1 MTTVLRRAT
10 HDDLPAIALVDS
22 RAFGVHHSEQQMA
35 DFRPL
40 FEPDRFLLACDTDD
54 GQIVGITGDFPFT
67 MTLPGGGALAVPG
80 VTWVSVVPTHRR
92 RGVLRAM
99 LATQHRGFIEDGV
112 AVSILTASE
121 GGIYGRFGYGPAIP
135 GRVVEIDRRL
145 TAFRPGAPDPGGVRH
160 VEADEARKHAPDV
173 HHRWCTITPGAL
185 ARSPAWWDYQF
196 LDREHGRAGGSAL
209 FHLAHPDGWAAYRI
223 DHERRR
229 CRVVELVAATDEAHV
244 ALWRVLLG
252 LDLMHTVTTE
262 TCPLDDPLPFLLADH
277 RQVRTVHLTDGVWA
291 RLLDV
296 PAALSA
302 RRYGTEV
309 DVTIEVHDAFLDR
322 GGRFRL
328 RGGPDGACCD
338 PTDRLPDAH
347 IEIATL
353 GSLYLGG
360 HRAVTLA
367 RAGLIQVTDPAML
380 SRLDAAFTA
389 DRSPQYGTG
398 F

>member
-1 MTTVLRRAT
+1 MKTVLRCAI
-10 HDDLPAIALVDS
+10 HDDLPAIAVADG
-22 RAFGVHHSEQQMA
+22 RAFGIHHSEQKMD
-35 DFRPL
+35 DFRLL
-40 FEPDRFLLACDTDD
+40 FEPDRFLLACDADD
-54 GQIVGITGDFPFT
+54 GQVVGVTGDFPFT

-80 VTWVSVVPTHRR
+80 VAWVSVIPTHRR
-92 RGVLRAM
+92 RGVLRTM
-99 LATQHRGFIEDGV
+99 LAAQHRRFIEDGV

-121 GGIYGRFGYGPAIP
+121 GGIYGRFGYGPAIT
-135 GRVVEIDRRL
+135 RRAVKINRRL

-173 HHRWCTITPGAL
+173 HQRWCTITPGAL
-185 ARSPAWWDYQF
+185 SRSPAWWDYQF
-196 LDREHGRAGGSAL
+196 LDREDDRGEESAL
-209 FHLAHPDGWAAYRI
+209 FHLVHPDGWAAYRI
-223 DHERRR
+223 DDDEQR

-252 LDLMHTVTTE
+252 LDLVRTVTTGA
-262 TCPLDDPLPFLLADH
+262 CPMDDPLPFLLADP
-277 RQVRTVHLTDGVWA
+277 RRVRTVGLTDGVWA

-302 RRYGTEV
+302 RRYSTEV

-338 PTDRLPDAH
+338 PTERMPDAH
-347 IEIATL
+347 AEIAAL

-367 RAGLIQVTDPAML
+367 RAGLVQVTDPVVM
-380 SRLDAAFTA
+380 SRVDAAFTA
-389 DRSPQYGTG
+389 DRSPQFGTE

>member
-1 MTTVLRRAT
+1 MKTILRRAT
-10 HDDLPAIALVDS
+10 HDDLRTLALVDGH
-22 RAFGVHHSEQQMA
+22 AFGMHHSEQEIA

-40 FEPDRFLLACDTDD
+40 FEPDRFLLACDAED
-54 GQIVGITGDFPFT
+54 GQIVGKTGDFPFT
-67 MTLPGGGALAVPG
+67 MTLPGGGPLAVPG
-80 VTWVSVVPTHRR
+80 VTWVSVAPTHRR
-92 RGVLRAM
+92 QGVLRTM
-99 LATQHRGFIEDGV
+99 LAAQHRGFVEDGV

-121 GGIYGRFGYGPAIP
+121 GGIYGRFGYGPATTR
-135 GRVVEIDRRL
+135 RVVEIDRRL
-145 TAFRPGAPDPGGVRH
+145 TAFRPGAPDPGGVRQ
-160 VEADEARKHAPDV
+160 VEEDEARKHAPDV

-185 ARSPAWWDYQF
+185 SRSPAWWDHEF
-196 LDREHGRAGGSAL
+196 LDRENGRRGGSAL
-209 FHLAHPDGWAAYRI
+209 FHLVHRDGWAAYRI
-223 DHERRR
+223 DHHERR
-229 CRVVELVAATDEAHV
+229 CRVVELVTATDKAHV

-252 LDLMHTVTTE
+252 LDLIHTVTTQA
-262 TCPLDDPLPFLLADH
+262 CPLDDPLSFLLANP
-277 RQVRTVHLTDGVWA
+277 RRVRTADLADGVWV

-338 PTDRLPDAH
+338 PTDRVPDAH
-347 IEIATL
+347 AEIAAL

-360 HRAVTLA
+360 HRAATLV
-367 RAGLIQVTDPAML
+367 RAGFVQFNDPAVMK
-380 SRLDAAFTA
+380 RVDTAFTA
-389 DRSPQYGTG
+389 DRSPQFGTE